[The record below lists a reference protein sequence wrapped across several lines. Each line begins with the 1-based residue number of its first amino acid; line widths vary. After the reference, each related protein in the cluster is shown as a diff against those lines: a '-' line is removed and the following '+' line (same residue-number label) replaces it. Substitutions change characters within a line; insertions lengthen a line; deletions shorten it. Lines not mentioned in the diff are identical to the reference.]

1 MFQIIFKNFPYTTD
15 TEKRSGVHVWTRD
28 SDTPLLW
35 GHVAQYIKTNT
46 KVPLHYLEIRDPV
59 NGLSSKRI
67 LNPDDKTPIV
77 IDNFK
82 STYNSNSCTEYCD
95 VWFDIYM
102 NVFGKVKNERR

>member
-59 NGLSSKRI
+59 NGLSSRII
-67 LNPDDKTPIV
+67 LNSDNKTPVV

-82 STYNSNSCTEYCD
+82 STYNSNSCSEYCD